1 MDVIKAVESYPY
13 YHSMTGQSREEWEAW
28 RVQARNGCLTRIFWE
43 RRVKGM
49 VAAKVNQIIA
59 AMTASCMSPQEIADK
74 AGVSV
79 NIVYRMRRGYLVK
92 LERFGKVC
100 RALGISPEQYIDY
113 SRLEQR
119 GGKNSG
125 E

>member
-1 MDVIKAVESYPY
+1 
-13 YHSMTGQSREEWEAW
+13 
-28 RVQARNGCLTRIFWE
+28 
-43 RRVKGM
+43 M

-92 LERFGKVC
+92 MDRFGKVC
-100 RALGISPEQYIDY
+100 QALGVAVEDIIDY
-113 SRLEQR
+113 DRLKQR
-119 GGKNSG
+119 GNGGDKD
-125 E
+125 

>member
-1 MDVIKAVESYPY
+1 M
-13 YHSMTGQSREEWEAW
+13 
-28 RVQARNGCLTRIFWE
+28 
-43 RRVKGM
+43 M

-92 LERFGKVC
+92 MDRFGKVC
-100 RALGISPEQYIDY
+100 QVLGISPEDVIDY
-113 SRLEQR
+113 DRL
-119 GGKNSG
+119 GKDHG
-125 E
+125 EP

>member
-1 MDVIKAVESYPY
+1 
-13 YHSMTGQSREEWEAW
+13 
-28 RVQARNGCLTRIFWE
+28 
-43 RRVKGM
+43 M
-49 VAAKVNQIIA
+49 VCAKINQIIA

-100 RALGISPEQYIDY
+100 RVLGISPEDVIDY
-113 SRLEQR
+113 DRLR
-119 GGKNSG
+119 DGHGKP
-125 E
+125 

>member
-1 MDVIKAVESYPY
+1 
-13 YHSMTGQSREEWEAW
+13 
-28 RVQARNGCLTRIFWE
+28 
-43 RRVKGM
+43 M
-49 VAAKVNQIIA
+49 VCAKVNQIIA

-92 LERFGKVC
+92 MDRFGKVC
-100 RALGISPEQYIDY
+100 QVLGISPEDVIDY

>member
-1 MDVIKAVESYPY
+1 
-13 YHSMTGQSREEWEAW
+13 
-28 RVQARNGCLTRIFWE
+28 
-43 RRVKGM
+43 M

-100 RALGISPEQYIDY
+100 RVLGIAPEDVIDY
-113 SRLEQR
+113 ERLKGCE
-119 GGKNSG
+119 KK
-125 E
+125 